1 MDKPDNL
8 ARARLSPQV
17 TKAMDAQYRSGKNL
31 TAAADRPWWEQ
42 RWFVALLVLA
52 AAVPLL
58 YPTVPP
64 LVDLPGHMGR
74 YRVQLDVDTSPWLW
88 RYYGFH
94 WAPIGNLGVDLLIW
108 PLGKLIGLEP
118 AVKLI
123 VLVIPPATVA
133 GFLWVVRE
141 VHGRLPPTA
150 MFALPFAYS
159 HPFLYGFVN
168 YALSIALAFLA
179 FGLWL
184 RLGRLERL
192 KLRAILF
199 VPISIIVFFAH
210 TYGWGV
216 LGLMCF
222 SAEAVRLHDRGAGW
236 FRSAFWAGLQASVM
250 ALPIL
255 IMAAWRSETNGGMIR
270 GWFEWDKKWDYVV
283 QALRDRW
290 EWFDKG
296 SLTAV
301 ALIFLFALFH
311 RRLGLSRNLLFSA
324 FVLLI
329 GFILIPRT
337 IFGST
342 YADMRLVPY
351 VMAVAILSIRFKT
364 DERPRF
370 AALLAIGGLSFY
382 FLRIAAHTWSLGAAA
397 VDQNAKLEALDHVPM
412 GARVASM
419 VGQRNCNQSWD
430 MPRNSHLGGLVI
442 VRKHGFSNDQWAI
455 QGQNLL
461 DLRYHA
467 PGVYRAD
474 PSQMVR
480 GMHCKRRTAW
490 RVDLAFRMLPHDKL
504 DYLWLIDPPP
514 IHPSWTADMTE
525 VWRGPRSIL
534 YRLNP

>member
-1 MDKPDNL
+1 M
-8 ARARLSPQV
+8 Q
-17 TKAMDAQYRSGKNL
+17 KA
-31 TAAADRPWWEQ
+31 WWET
-42 RWFVALLVLA
+42 RWFVIAMALLA
-52 AAVPLL
+52 AIPLL

-74 YRVQLDVDTSPWLW
+74 YRVQLDLDSSPWLS

-108 PLGKLIGLEP
+108 PLAKLIGLEP
-118 AVKLI
+118 AVKLV
-123 VLVIPPATVA
+123 VLTIPPMTVA

-141 VHGRLPPTA
+141 VHGRMPPTA
-150 MFALPFAYS
+150 LFALPFAYS

-168 YALSIALAFLA
+168 YGLSIGMAFLA

-192 KLRAILF
+192 RLRAALF
-199 VPISIIVFFAH
+199 VPIAVAVFFAH

-216 LGLMCF
+216 LGLLCF
-222 SAEAVRLHDRGAGW
+222 SAEAVRQHDRGAGW
-236 FRSAFWAGLQASVM
+236 FRSGFWAGLQASVM
-250 ALPIL
+250 TLPIL
-255 IMAAWRSETNGGMIR
+255 IMAAWRSETHGGMIR
-270 GWFEWDKKWDYVV
+270 GWFEWKRKWTYLT
-283 QALRDRW
+283 QSLRDQW

-296 SLTAV
+296 SLIV
-301 ALIFLFALFH
+301 IGLIVLLAIFH
-311 RRLGLSRNLLFSA
+311 RRLSFSRNLLFSA
-324 FVLLI
+324 FVLAV
-329 GFILIPRT
+329 GYILIPRT

-342 YADMRLVPY
+342 YADMRLIPFVI
-351 VMAVAILSIRFKT
+351 AVAVLSIRFKAP
-364 DERPRF
+364 EQSRF
-370 AALLAIGGLSFY
+370 AGGLAIAGLAFY
-382 FLRIAAHTWSLGAAA
+382 LLRIGAHTLSLGGAAA
-397 VDQNAKLEALDHVPM
+397 DQNAKLAALDHVPM

-419 VGQRNCNQSWD
+419 VGQEKCNLAWE

-461 DLRYHA
+461 DLRYHE

-480 GMHCKRRTAW
+480 GMHCRQRTAW

-504 DYLWLIDPPP
+504 DYLWIIDPPP
-514 IHPSWTADMTE
+514 LDPRWTKDMTE
-525 VWRGPRSIL
+525 VWRGPRSVL
-534 YRLNP
+534 YRLQP

>member
-1 MDKPDNL
+1 MEGQQQTGNGD
-8 ARARLSPQV
+8 V
-17 TKAMDAQYRSGKNL
+17 
-31 TAAADRPWWEQ
+31 RPWWEQ
-42 RWFVALLVLA
+42 RWFVAALILLGA
-52 AAVPLL
+52 IPLL

-74 YRVQLDVDTSPWLW
+74 YRVQLDLDTSPWLS

-123 VLVIPPATVA
+123 VLAIPPLTVA
-133 GFLWVVRE
+133 GFLWVARE

-150 MFALPFAYS
+150 LFALPFAYG

-168 YALSIALAFLA
+168 YALSMAFAFLA

-192 KLRAILF
+192 KLRAALF
-199 VPISIIVFFAH
+199 VPISVVTFFTH

-216 LGLMCF
+216 LGLLCF
-222 SAEAVRLHDRGAGW
+222 SGEAVRLHDRGRGW
-236 FRSAFWAGLQASVM
+236 FRSGFWAGVQASVM

-270 GWFEWDKKWDYVV
+270 GWFEWDRKWDYVV
-283 QALRDRW
+283 QSLRDRW
-290 EWFDKG
+290 ELFDQG
-296 SLTAV
+296 SLV
-301 ALIFLFALFH
+301 LLALLVVLAIFH
-311 RRLGLSRNLLFSA
+311 RRLGFSRNLLFSA
-324 FVLLI
+324 FILLL

-342 YADMRLVPY
+342 YADMRLVPF
-351 VMAVAILSIRFKT
+351 VMAAIVLSIRFKAE
-364 DERPRF
+364 ERTRL
-370 AALLAIGGLSFY
+370 AAMLGVAGLAFYVVRIGS
-382 FLRIAAHTWSLGAAA
+382 HTVSLGLAAA
-397 VDQNAKLEALDHVPM
+397 DQNAKLEALEHVPM
-412 GARVASM
+412 GSRVASM
-419 VGQRNCNQSWD
+419 VGQEQCNLAWQ
-430 MPRNSHLGGLVI
+430 MPRNSHLGGMVI
-442 VRKHGFSNDQWAI
+442 VRRHGFSNDQWAI

-461 DLRYHA
+461 DLRYHE

-480 GMHCKRRTAW
+480 AMHCRRRTAW
-490 RVDLAFRMLPHDKL
+490 RVDLAFRMLPRDKI
-504 DYLWLIDPPP
+504 DYLWTIDPPP
-514 IHPSWTADMTE
+514 LHPNWTKDMQV
-525 VWRGPRSIL
+525 VWRGPGSVL